1 MTALPQPVQA
11 AIDAANAGDV
21 DAFLATFTPVT
32 GLVDDWGHEHRGADE
47 IRRWSDGEFIGR
59 NVTIDVVFSYANDDE
74 VVVLARVG
82 GDSVSGAYTYSFRIE
97 DDSLTTMRV
106 IG

>member
-1 MTALPQPVQA
+1 MTDLPKPILA
-11 AIDAANAGDV
+11 AIDAANSGDV
-21 DAFLATFTPVT
+21 DAFLATFAPVT
-32 GLVDDWGHEHRGADE
+32 GLFDDWGHEYRGADE

-59 NVTIDVVFSYANDDE
+59 NVTIDVVFSYTNDDE
-74 VVVLARVG
+74 AVVLAQVG
-82 GDSVSGAYTYSFRIE
+82 GDSFNGAYTYSFCLE